1 MRNGLRGVAQEI
13 GYDLVREIGR
23 HRPMKTS
30 RTGGV
35 IDLLLDQLAEEVVSE
50 LTADLKVGT
59 ATHDLEARLAT
70 LEKKL
75 NQLASTPSAEDDE
88 EEDGRESRLPNL
100 KYAKPKYKDVQSILK
115 YVESEQDRGG
125 VKLVIMNF
133 ND

>member
-13 GYDLVREIGR
+13 SYDLVREIGS
-23 HRPMKTS
+23 HRPMKKST
-30 RTGGV
+30 TGGV

-50 LTADLKVGT
+50 LTADLKAGT
-59 ATHDLEARLAT
+59 ATHVLEARLET

-75 NQLASTPSAEDDE
+75 NQLASTHSDEGDD

-115 YVESEQDRGG
+115 YIESEQDQGG

>member
-13 GYDLVREIGR
+13 SYDLVREIGR
-23 HRPMKTS
+23 HRPMKKST
-30 RTGGV
+30 TGGV

-50 LTADLKVGT
+50 LTADLKAGT
-59 ATHDLEARLAT
+59 ATHDLEARLET

-75 NQLASTPSAEDDE
+75 HQLASTHSDEDDD

-115 YVESEQDRGG
+115 YIESEQDRGG